1 MEETRV
7 TQRPWFYIVS
17 RAAGMFVLYGIAVGK
32 QWLDARAGGE
42 PFDPLLIFLD
52 IFLLIFLLIFWLA
65 FFAQFVLPVH
75 TFEERQK
82 IFDRLMG
89 YLGGMRGPA
98 IFIKNGQAVDRPGES
113 ERKGAGVLWLD
124 TASAAVTHVNVSLK
138 NTFGPGVHFTGGGEK
153 IAATVSLHVQSQNI
167 GPGEKD
173 EPFKAKGEN
182 TSEDEFRE
190 IQKRR
195 MMTSALTRDGIEV
208 VPNISVSFKI
218 DADAIKG
225 DRPGSHFGYSQEAVS
240 NAIINQAVNPNAKPK
255 TLEYNVDWNELPA
268 YVAADLWREFMS
280 KFKLMQL
287 FEADCAMPTAI
298 PQESPLPPAQDTEA
312 LKRPMTDRQQG
323 TLARTVTEML
333 HETNHWLEKLADR
346 CEAGGGKK
354 AVKAAAADVAARPA
368 GGKPPDT
375 SRKTALQVINFMLK
389 ERMTNPKSPV
399 LNQNGEP
406 QTGWRESREY
416 RLLKERGIRVT
427 SVSVSTLRFPTKV
440 EEQLVNQWTAN
451 WLDNARKE
459 RDRIELAR
467 SYATLS
473 GQEKAMT
480 GYTTDIAYSVLESKR
495 EAKGLKETVKS
506 LLSRSRMLLVRNDRM
521 HRRASNE
528 LQELEDILQWLESNQ
543 T

>member
-1 MEETRV
+1 MDETR
-7 TQRPWFYIVS
+7 FYQKPGFSLIILGVIS
-17 RAAGMFVLYGIAVGK
+17 FFAYAAALYF
-32 QWLDARAGGE
+32 QWREGT
-42 PFDPLLIFLD
+42 LILYTILRDLFIL
-52 IFLLIFLLIFWLA
+52 FALHLFWIA

-124 TASAAVTHVNVSLK
+124 TASAVVTHVDVSLK
-138 NTFGPGVHFTGGGEK
+138 HTFGPGVHFTGGGEK
-153 IAATVSLHVQSQNI
+153 IAAAVSLHVQSQNI

-173 EPFKAKGEN
+173 EPFRAKGEN
-182 TSEDEFRE
+182 TSEDEFKE

-240 NAIINQAVNPNAKPK
+240 RAIINQAVNPNAKPK

-287 FEADCAMPTAI
+287 FEAECVVPTAI

-323 TLARTVTEML
+323 TLARAITEML

-427 SVSVSTLRFPTKV
+427 SVSVSNLRFPSQV
-440 EEQLVNQWTAN
+440 DEQITAKWTAS

-459 RDRIELAR
+459 KERILSLQKLA
-467 SYATLS
+467 SLS
-473 GQEKAMT
+473 GQEQAVRDYANYISINLAASNGK
-480 GYTTDIAYSVLESKR
+480 
-495 EAKGLKETVKS
+495 KETLKAIV
-506 LLSRSRMLLVRNDRM
+506 LRSRDMLIRNDKI
-521 HRRASNE
+521 HRIANNE
-528 LQELEDILQWLESNQ
+528 LQNLTEILQWLEEN
-543 T
+543 